1 MLEVDK
7 KNYVVYL
14 FYYGIHIYVFIMAHI
29 IKFQHAV
36 SIFLCHSIY
45 FYYPYCTLSIIL
57 SFKRVISILAIFSGK
72 LTVLRTKL
80 LKDLCSD
87 LLDGTIEYLYI
98 SLYFRPAHGLIFQS
112 ISVTL

>member
-1 MLEVDK
+1 MPKYKVIFSLLEDLYCFPLFQNRVLEVDK

-14 FYYGIHIYVFIMAHI
+14 FYYGIHIYVFIMAYI

-36 SIFLCHSIY
+36 SIYLCHSIY

-80 LKDLCSD
+80 LKDYVQ
-87 LLDGTIEYLYI
+87 IYLMA
-98 SLYFRPAHGLIFQS
+98 L
-112 ISVTL
+112 